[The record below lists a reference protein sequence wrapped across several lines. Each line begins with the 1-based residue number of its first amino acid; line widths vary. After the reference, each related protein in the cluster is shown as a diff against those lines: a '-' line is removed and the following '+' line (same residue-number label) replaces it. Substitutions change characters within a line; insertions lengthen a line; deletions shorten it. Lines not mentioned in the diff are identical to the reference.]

1 MFPIFLI
8 ATPNVGAIDGGI
20 DIILSGKF
28 IKPKIIPT
36 ITVATIPIN
45 IAILDPLTINIA
57 ITIRPNTESNTVGF
71 VKSPRPTNVDSFATT
86 IPAFFNP
93 IKAINNPIPALTA
106 NFKFVGIAFITISL
120 IPVIDTIK
128 I

>member
-71 VKSPRPTNVDSFATT
+71 VKSQDLQMLIHLPQLFQH
-86 IPAFFNP
+86 
-93 IKAINNPIPALTA
+93 
-106 NFKFVGIAFITISL
+106 SL
-120 IPVIDTIK
+120 IQ
-128 I
+128 